1 MREGGREATVG
12 AVRKSGLSNDGRV
25 YANRLLPYWI
35 AERVTDLAFVIPGCS
50 FPVRAHLLSG
60 KD

>member
-1 MREGGREATVG
+1 MG